1 MPKINLFQ
9 SLLSLLKQL
18 AVAIL
23 FFALAQLVLRLFS
36 DNGVVT
42 MVYPPSGLALATLLI
57 GGKRYFFGVLL
68 GAFSSNALL
77 NIPLMSAAVIGIG
90 NSVAALCGA
99 SLLTR
104 HGQADFSL
112 HTLRDY
118 LCLLFWAGA
127 VSCGIAAVT
136 GSSSLFV
143 FGVINHAQYSENLQ
157 YWWMGDALGIV
168 LVTPLILVLWKSK
181 NDPINLRSAIEAL
194 LLIGLTFLTGQ
205 IVFLNWFHNSIG
217 QVAKGYWLFL
227 FITWVSVRL
236 GTRGTVIVL
245 IITATQALIG
255 AANGVGFFADDII
268 KTHLTNYWFYM
279 LSLSVVGMALAT
291 YVSER
296 AHAEQELQQYRLHL
310 EKLVE
315 ERTSQLNQAKEAA
328 EAANIA
334 KSTFIATMSHELRTP
349 LNAIL
354 GFSELMSLDETATDA
369 QKHTL
374 GIINRSGAHL
384 LSMINDVLDISKIEA
399 GHFEMDSQSFNLPN
413 LLQDIGNMISIR
425 AAEKGLNFE
434 LKISPNI
441 AQNIKADSGKLRQ
454 ILINL
459 LGNAI
464 KFTQQGGVIL
474 QVHTQPLPTL
484 TMLLLSIEVVDSGV
498 GIAKDQQ
505 AQLFQPFVQLVQTNS
520 ELKGTGLGLV
530 ISKSL
535 IELMGGRISVTSFL
549 GVGSTFKIELPVFVV
564 NAEDIAANQEEPH
577 SVKGI
582 AANQPTG
589 RLLVVDD
596 NADNRLL
603 LVTLLT
609 KVGFQVR
616 EANNGKQAVRVFE
629 QWQPQLIWM
638 DMRMPV
644 MDGYEA
650 TAKIRQLAGGKVV
663 KIIALTASAF
673 REQHDSIIKAGCDA
687 VLHKPF
693 QVSEIFAALTRYLGI
708 KFIYND
714 TATVVFSPTVE
725 ITADRLIKLPLML
738 RQQLHEAA
746 LNLDIE
752 DTDAIITAIRDI
764 DTDVANGLQKLLDHY
779 QFEQIILLIDMANN
793 D

>member
-1 MPKINLFQ
+1 
-9 SLLSLLKQL
+9 
-18 AVAIL
+18 
-23 FFALAQLVLRLFS
+23 
-36 DNGVVT
+36 
-42 MVYPPSGLALATLLI
+42 
-57 GGKRYFFGVLL
+57 
-68 GAFSSNALL
+68 
-77 NIPLMSAAVIGIG
+77 
-90 NSVAALCGA
+90 
-99 SLLTR
+99 
-104 HGQADFSL
+104 
-112 HTLRDY
+112 
-118 LCLLFWAGA
+118 
-127 VSCGIAAVT
+127 
-136 GSSSLFV
+136 
-143 FGVINHAQYSENLQ
+143 
-157 YWWMGDALGIV
+157 
-168 LVTPLILVLWKSK
+168 
-181 NDPINLRSAIEAL
+181 
-194 LLIGLTFLTGQ
+194 
-205 IVFLNWFHNSIG
+205 
-217 QVAKGYWLFL
+217 
-227 FITWVSVRL
+227 
-236 GTRGTVIVL
+236 
-245 IITATQALIG
+245 
-255 AANGVGFFADDII
+255 
-268 KTHLTNYWFYM
+268 
-279 LSLSVVGMALAT
+279 
-291 YVSER
+291 
-296 AHAEQELQQYRLHL
+296 
-310 EKLVE
+310 
-315 ERTSQLNQAKEAA
+315 
-328 EAANIA
+328 
-334 KSTFIATMSHELRTP
+334 LRTP

-354 GFSELMSLDETATDA
+354 GFSELMSQDEAATEI
-369 QKHTL
+369 QKNSL
-374 GIINRSGAHL
+374 NIINRSGAHL

-693 QVSEIFAALTRYLGI
+693 QVAEIFAALTRYLGI

>member
-1 MPKINLFQ
+1 
-9 SLLSLLKQL
+9 
-18 AVAIL
+18 
-23 FFALAQLVLRLFS
+23 
-36 DNGVVT
+36 
-42 MVYPPSGLALATLLI
+42 
-57 GGKRYFFGVLL
+57 
-68 GAFSSNALL
+68 
-77 NIPLMSAAVIGIG
+77 
-90 NSVAALCGA
+90 
-99 SLLTR
+99 
-104 HGQADFSL
+104 
-112 HTLRDY
+112 
-118 LCLLFWAGA
+118 
-127 VSCGIAAVT
+127 
-136 GSSSLFV
+136 
-143 FGVINHAQYSENLQ
+143 
-157 YWWMGDALGIV
+157 
-168 LVTPLILVLWKSK
+168 
-181 NDPINLRSAIEAL
+181 
-194 LLIGLTFLTGQ
+194 
-205 IVFLNWFHNSIG
+205 
-217 QVAKGYWLFL
+217 
-227 FITWVSVRL
+227 
-236 GTRGTVIVL
+236 
-245 IITATQALIG
+245 
-255 AANGVGFFADDII
+255 
-268 KTHLTNYWFYM
+268 
-279 LSLSVVGMALAT
+279 
-291 YVSER
+291 
-296 AHAEQELQQYRLHL
+296 
-310 EKLVE
+310 
-315 ERTSQLNQAKEAA
+315 
-328 EAANIA
+328 
-334 KSTFIATMSHELRTP
+334 
-349 LNAIL
+349 
-354 GFSELMSLDETATDA
+354 
-369 QKHTL
+369 
-374 GIINRSGAHL
+374 
-384 LSMINDVLDISKIEA
+384 
-399 GHFEMDSQSFNLPN
+399 
-413 LLQDIGNMISIR
+413 
-425 AAEKGLNFE
+425 
-434 LKISPNI
+434 
-441 AQNIKADSGKLRQ
+441 
-454 ILINL
+454 
-459 LGNAI
+459 
-464 KFTQQGGVIL
+464 
-474 QVHTQPLPTL
+474 
-484 TMLLLSIEVVDSGV
+484 VVDSGV

-693 QVSEIFAALTRYLGI
+693 QVAEIFAALTRYLGI

>member
-1 MPKINLFQ
+1 MPKINIFQ
-9 SLLSLLKQL
+9 LLQQLVKQL
-18 AVAIL
+18 VVAIL
-23 FFALAQLVLRLFS
+23 YFTLAQWVLRLFS

-57 GGKRYFFGVLL
+57 GGKRYFWGVLL
-68 GAFSSNALL
+68 GAFSSNAMLD
-77 NIPLMSAAVIGIG
+77 IPLMSAAVIGIG

-104 HGQADFSL
+104 HGQSDFSL

-118 LCLLFWAGA
+118 LRLLFWAGA
-127 VSCGIAAVT
+127 VSCGIAAIT
-136 GSSSLFV
+136 GSSSLLV
-143 FGVINHAQYSENLQ
+143 FHVISREQYSENLQ

-181 NDPINLRSAIEAL
+181 NAPISLRSAIEAL

-205 IVFLNWFHNSIG
+205 IVFLNWFHDSIG

-227 FITWVSVRL
+227 FITWVSVCL

-279 LSLSVVGMALAT
+279 ISLSVVGMALAT
-291 YVSER
+291 YVSEHV
-296 AHAEQELQQYRLHL
+296 HAERELQQYRLHL

-315 ERTSQLNQAKEAA
+315 ERTAQLNKAKEIA

-354 GFSELMSLDETATDA
+354 GFSELMSLDEMLTDT
-369 QKHTL
+369 QKDTL
-374 GIINRSGAHL
+374 AIINRSGAHL

-399 GHFEMDSQSFNLPN
+399 GHFELDSQAFNLPN
-413 LLQDIGNMISIR
+413 LLQDISNMIRVR
-425 AAEKGLNFE
+425 AANKGLNFE
-434 LKISPNI
+434 LKINPDI
-441 AQNIKADSGKLRQ
+441 PQNIKADSGKLRQ

-464 KFTQQGGVIL
+464 KFTQQGGVML
-474 QVHTQPLPTL
+474 QVYTQPLPTL
-484 TMLLLSIEVVDSGV
+484 TMLLLSIDVVDSGV
-498 GIAKDQQ
+498 GIEKDQQ
-505 AQLFQPFVQLVQTNS
+505 AELFKPFVQLVQTNS
-520 ELKGTGLGLV
+520 DLKGTGLGLS

-535 IELMGGRISVTSFL
+535 IELMGGRISVTSSL

-564 NAEDIAANQEEPH
+564 NEKDSAADQEESP

-582 AANQPTG
+582 AANQPAW

-596 NADNRLL
+596 NSDNRLL

-616 EANNGKQAVRVFE
+616 EAENGEQAVSTFE

-638 DMRMPV
+638 DMRMPI

-693 QVSEIFAALTRYLGI
+693 HVAEIFAALTKYLEV
-708 KFIYND
+708 KFIYHD
-714 TATVVFSPTVE
+714 TATFVSSPTVE
-725 ITADRLIKLPLML
+725 LTTDRLIMLPVEL

-752 DTDAIITAIRDI
+752 ETDAIITRIRDI
-764 DTDVANGLQKLLDHY
+764 DTDAAKGLQKLVNHY
-779 QFEQIILLIDMANN
+779 QFEQIILLIDIANN